1 MKTLYL
7 DCGMGAAGDMLTAAL
22 LELLPDPDGF
32 VDELNALGIP
42 GVQYRREASVKCG
55 ITGTHMSVTV
65 NGVEESDHAHAHH
78 HDHEHTHEHEHTNE
92 HEHTPHQHSSLH
104 RIRHI
109 ISGLHLP
116 EAVQHNAK
124 AVYGLIAEAESRAHN
139 VPVTEI
145 HFHEVGTMDAV
156 ADVVAVCLLMDRLAP
171 ERVIVS
177 PIHVG
182 SGHVHCAHGILPVP
196 APATAYIL
204 QGLPIYGGSV
214 KGELCTPTFQ
224 KASVR
229 MSDQFMRIVEILL
242 NSFWPLCKAALKYTI
257 PLTIVSFG
265 CGTVLAFIT
274 AIFRLSG
281 VRILQG
287 IAKFYIWIIRGT
299 PLLVQLFV
307 IFYGL
312 PSLGIVLS
320 PFVSG
325 VLGLSLCQGAYNS
338 EIVRAA
344 ILSVP
349 SGQWEAAKALGMT
362 RAQTYMRIVIPQAA
376 RTAVPSLGN
385 QFIGL
390 TKDTSLAG
398 MLTIP
403 ELLQTGQQITAVVY
417 EPLALYLEVAFV
429 YLLMNSALTVLQSKL
444 EKRLS
449 KHVQQRTN

>member
-1 MKTLYL
+1 
-7 DCGMGAAGDMLTAAL
+7 
-22 LELLPDPDGF
+22 
-32 VDELNALGIP
+32 
-42 GVQYRREASVKCG
+42 
-55 ITGTHMSVTV
+55 
-65 NGVEESDHAHAHH
+65 
-78 HDHEHTHEHEHTNE
+78 
-92 HEHTPHQHSSLH
+92 
-104 RIRHI
+104 
-109 ISGLHLP
+109 
-116 EAVQHNAK
+116 
-124 AVYGLIAEAESRAHN
+124 
-139 VPVTEI
+139 
-145 HFHEVGTMDAV
+145 
-156 ADVVAVCLLMDRLAP
+156 
-171 ERVIVS
+171 
-177 PIHVG
+177 
-182 SGHVHCAHGILPVP
+182 
-196 APATAYIL
+196 
-204 QGLPIYGGSV
+204 
-214 KGELCTPTFQ
+214 
-224 KASVR
+224 

-376 RTAVPSLGN
+376 RTAS
-385 QFIGL
+385 
-390 TKDTSLAG
+390 
-398 MLTIP
+398 
-403 ELLQTGQQITAVVY
+403 
-417 EPLALYLEVAFV
+417 PLWAI
-429 YLLMNSALTVLQSKL
+429 SS
-444 EKRLS
+444 S
-449 KHVQQRTN
+449 G

>member
-1 MKTLYL
+1 
-7 DCGMGAAGDMLTAAL
+7 
-22 LELLPDPDGF
+22 
-32 VDELNALGIP
+32 
-42 GVQYRREASVKCG
+42 
-55 ITGTHMSVTV
+55 MSE
-65 NGVEESDHAHAHH
+65 N
-78 HDHEHTHEHEHTNE
+78 
-92 HEHTPHQHSSLH
+92 
-104 RIRHI
+104 
-109 ISGLHLP
+109 
-116 EAVQHNAK
+116 
-124 AVYGLIAEAESRAHN
+124 
-139 VPVTEI
+139 
-145 HFHEVGTMDAV
+145 TM
-156 ADVVAVCLLMDRLAP
+156 
-171 ERVIVS
+171 RVI
-177 PIHVG
+177 
-182 SGHVHCAHGILPVP
+182 GIM
-196 APATAYIL
+196 I
-204 QGLPIYGGSV
+204 
-214 KGELCTPTFQ
+214 
-224 KASVR
+224 
-229 MSDQFMRIVEILL
+229 D
-242 NSFWPLCKAALKYTI
+242 SFWPLCRAALMYTI
-257 PLTIVSFG
+257 PLTIISFIF
-265 CGTVLAFIT
+265 GTVLAFVT

-281 VRILQG
+281 VKVLEG

-349 SGQWEAAKALGMT
+349 GGQWEAAKALGMS
-362 RAQTYMRIVIPQAA
+362 RAQTYLRIVIPQAA

-429 YLLMNSALTVLQSKL
+429 YLVMNTVLTILQGRV
-444 EKRLS
+444 EKKLS
-449 KHVQQRTN
+449 KHVQKTN

>member
-1 MKTLYL
+1 MFQTVIS
-7 DCGMGAAGDMLTAAL
+7 AL
-22 LELLPDPDGF
+22 NEGF
-32 VDELNALGIP
+32 VQTLKLFVVTLVGSIP
-42 GVQYRREASVKCG
+42 
-55 ITGTHMSVTV
+55 
-65 NGVEESDHAHAHH
+65 
-78 HDHEHTHEHEHTNE
+78 
-92 HEHTPHQHSSLH
+92 L
-104 RIRHI
+104 
-109 ISGLHLP
+109 
-116 EAVQHNAK
+116 
-124 AVYGLIAEAESRAHN
+124 GLIICFGSMSRWA
-139 VPVTEI
+139 PL
-145 HFHEVGTMDAV
+145 G
-156 ADVVAVCLLMDRLAP
+156 LPGRRLAA
-171 ERVIVS
+171 R
-177 PIHVG
+177 
-182 SGHVHCAHGILPVP
+182 
-196 APATAYIL
+196 
-204 QGLPIYGGSV
+204 
-214 KGELCTPTFQ
+214 
-224 KASVR
+224 
-229 MSDQFMRIVEILL
+229 
-242 NSFWPLCKAALKYTI
+242 KAALDRQLEEDGE
-257 PLTIVSFG
+257 PIVDG
-265 CGTVLAFIT
+265 GRVLSPVSARKKSGSLGFWSKVLLGFKPISL
-274 AIFRLSG
+274 ISRLI
-281 VRILQG
+281 V
-287 IAKFYIWIIRGT
+287 WIIRGT

>member
-1 MKTLYL
+1 
-7 DCGMGAAGDMLTAAL
+7 
-22 LELLPDPDGF
+22 
-32 VDELNALGIP
+32 
-42 GVQYRREASVKCG
+42 
-55 ITGTHMSVTV
+55 MSENMV
-65 NGVEESDHAHAHH
+65 
-78 HDHEHTHEHEHTNE
+78 
-92 HEHTPHQHSSLH
+92 
-104 RIRHI
+104 RI
-109 ISGLHLP
+109 
-116 EAVQHNAK
+116 V
-124 AVYGLIAEAESRAHN
+124 
-139 VPVTEI
+139 
-145 HFHEVGTMDAV
+145 
-156 ADVVAVCLLMDRLAP
+156 
-171 ERVIVS
+171 
-177 PIHVG
+177 
-182 SGHVHCAHGILPVP
+182 GIL
-196 APATAYIL
+196 I
-204 QGLPIYGGSV
+204 
-214 KGELCTPTFQ
+214 
-224 KASVR
+224 
-229 MSDQFMRIVEILL
+229 D
-242 NSFWPLCKAALKYTI
+242 SFWPLCRAAVMYTI
-257 PLTIVSFG
+257 PLTIVSFA

-281 VRILQG
+281 IRVLEA

-344 ILSVP
+344 ILAVP
-349 SGQWEAAKALGMT
+349 GGQWEAAKALGMNK
-362 RAQTYMRIVIPQAA
+362 AQTYLRIVIPQAA

-417 EPLALYLEVAFV
+417 EPLALYLEVAFI
-429 YLLMNSALTVLQSKL
+429 YLLMNSVLTLLQGKL

-449 KHVQQRTN
+449 KHVQKTN

>member
-1 MKTLYL
+1 METLVSNGRPTGYYL
-7 DCGMGAAGDMLTAAL
+7 SESECAYERSIYEDRGDSPQLFL
-22 LELLPDPDGF
+22 
-32 VDELNALGIP
+32 
-42 GVQYRREASVKCG
+42 ASVQG
-55 ITGTHMSVTV
+55 S
-65 NGVEESDHAHAHH
+65 
-78 HDHEHTHEHEHTNE
+78 
-92 HEHTPHQHSSLH
+92 
-104 RIRHI
+104 
-109 ISGLHLP
+109 
-116 EAVQHNAK
+116 
-124 AVYGLIAEAESRAHN
+124 
-139 VPVTEI
+139 TEI
-145 HFHEVGTMDAV
+145 YDTLD
-156 ADVVAVCLLMDRLAP
+156 
-171 ERVIVS
+171 
-177 PIHVG
+177 
-182 SGHVHCAHGILPVP
+182 HC
-196 APATAYIL
+196 
-204 QGLPIYGGSV
+204 
-214 KGELCTPTFQ
+214 F
-224 KASVR
+224 
-229 MSDQFMRIVEILL
+229 
-242 NSFWPLCKAALKYTI
+242 
-257 PLTIVSFG
+257 
-265 CGTVLAFIT
+265 
-274 AIFRLSG
+274 FRLRHSTG
-281 VRILQG
+281 CKPLSAAV
-287 IAKFYIWIIRGT
+287 KTFVWIIRGT

>member
-1 MKTLYL
+1 MFWTVTMSLL
-7 DCGMGAAGDMLTAAL
+7 AGLGTAAKLFALTL
-22 LELLPDPDGF
+22 LFALP
-32 VDELNALGIP
+32 LGLVIAF
-42 GVQYRREASVKCG
+42 GS
-55 ITGTHMSVTV
+55 MSKWAPF
-65 NGVEESDHAHAHH
+65 S
-78 HDHEHTHEHEHTNE
+78 
-92 HEHTPHQHSSLH
+92 
-104 RIRHI
+104 
-109 ISGLHLP
+109 
-116 EAVQHNAK
+116 
-124 AVYGLIAEAESRAHN
+124 
-139 VPVTEI
+139 
-145 HFHEVGTMDAV
+145 
-156 ADVVAVCLLMDRLAP
+156 RLAKSSP
-171 ERVIVS
+171 GLAAFRPISALTNIIV
-177 PIHVG
+177 
-182 SGHVHCAHGILPVP
+182 
-196 APATAYIL
+196 
-204 QGLPIYGGSV
+204 
-214 KGELCTPTFQ
+214 
-224 KASVR
+224 
-229 MSDQFMRIVEILL
+229 
-242 NSFWPLCKAALKYTI
+242 
-257 PLTIVSFG
+257 
-265 CGTVLAFIT
+265 
-274 AIFRLSG
+274 
-281 VRILQG
+281 
-287 IAKFYIWIIRGT
+287 WIIRGT

>member
-1 MKTLYL
+1 
-7 DCGMGAAGDMLTAAL
+7 
-22 LELLPDPDGF
+22 
-32 VDELNALGIP
+32 
-42 GVQYRREASVKCG
+42 
-55 ITGTHMSVTV
+55 
-65 NGVEESDHAHAHH
+65 
-78 HDHEHTHEHEHTNE
+78 
-92 HEHTPHQHSSLH
+92 
-104 RIRHI
+104 
-109 ISGLHLP
+109 
-116 EAVQHNAK
+116 
-124 AVYGLIAEAESRAHN
+124 
-139 VPVTEI
+139 
-145 HFHEVGTMDAV
+145 
-156 ADVVAVCLLMDRLAP
+156 
-171 ERVIVS
+171 
-177 PIHVG
+177 
-182 SGHVHCAHGILPVP
+182 
-196 APATAYIL
+196 
-204 QGLPIYGGSV
+204 
-214 KGELCTPTFQ
+214 
-224 KASVR
+224 

-376 RTAVPSLGN
+376 RRSRTAAP
-385 QFIGL
+385 
-390 TKDTSLAG
+390 K
-398 MLTIP
+398 
-403 ELLQTGQQITAVVY
+403 EQITAVVY

>member
-1 MKTLYL
+1 MTFL
-7 DCGMGAAGDMLTAAL
+7 
-22 LELLPDPDGF
+22 
-32 VDELNALGIP
+32 
-42 GVQYRREASVKCG
+42 
-55 ITGTHMSVTV
+55 SVTQQLLTGFGNTCLIFALTLV
-65 NGVEESDHAHAHH
+65 F
-78 HDHEHTHEHEHTNE
+78 
-92 HEHTPHQHSSLH
+92 SLPL
-104 RIRHI
+104 
-109 ISGLHLP
+109 GLLV
-116 EAVQHNAK
+116 AFCSM
-124 AVYGLIAEAESRAHN
+124 SR
-139 VPVTEI
+139 
-145 HFHEVGTMDAV
+145 
-156 ADVVAVCLLMDRLAP
+156 
-171 ERVIVS
+171 
-177 PIHVG
+177 
-182 SGHVHCAHGILPVP
+182 
-196 APATAYIL
+196 
-204 QGLPIYGGSV
+204 
-214 KGELCTPTFQ
+214 FQ
-224 KASVR
+224 
-229 MSDQFMRIVEILL
+229 
-242 NSFWPLCKAALKYTI
+242 PLRY
-257 PLTIVSFG
+257 
-265 CGTVLAFIT
+265 
-274 AIFRLSG
+274 LSRTL
-281 VRILQG
+281 V
-287 IAKFYIWIIRGT
+287 WIIRGT

>member
-1 MKTLYL
+1 METLVSNGRPTGYYL
-7 DCGMGAAGDMLTAAL
+7 SESECAYERSIYEDRGDSPQLFL
-22 LELLPDPDGF
+22 
-32 VDELNALGIP
+32 
-42 GVQYRREASVKCG
+42 ASVQG
-55 ITGTHMSVTV
+55 S
-65 NGVEESDHAHAHH
+65 
-78 HDHEHTHEHEHTNE
+78 
-92 HEHTPHQHSSLH
+92 
-104 RIRHI
+104 
-109 ISGLHLP
+109 
-116 EAVQHNAK
+116 
-124 AVYGLIAEAESRAHN
+124 
-139 VPVTEI
+139 TEI
-145 HFHEVGTMDAV
+145 YDTLD
-156 ADVVAVCLLMDRLAP
+156 
-171 ERVIVS
+171 
-177 PIHVG
+177 
-182 SGHVHCAHGILPVP
+182 HC
-196 APATAYIL
+196 
-204 QGLPIYGGSV
+204 
-214 KGELCTPTFQ
+214 F
-224 KASVR
+224 
-229 MSDQFMRIVEILL
+229 
-242 NSFWPLCKAALKYTI
+242 
-257 PLTIVSFG
+257 
-265 CGTVLAFIT
+265 
-274 AIFRLSG
+274 FRLRHSTG
-281 VRILQG
+281 FYHRDLPLVGRSHF
-287 IAKFYIWIIRGT
+287 ARFYIWIIRGT

>member
-1 MKTLYL
+1 
-7 DCGMGAAGDMLTAAL
+7 
-22 LELLPDPDGF
+22 
-32 VDELNALGIP
+32 
-42 GVQYRREASVKCG
+42 
-55 ITGTHMSVTV
+55 
-65 NGVEESDHAHAHH
+65 
-78 HDHEHTHEHEHTNE
+78 
-92 HEHTPHQHSSLH
+92 
-104 RIRHI
+104 
-109 ISGLHLP
+109 
-116 EAVQHNAK
+116 
-124 AVYGLIAEAESRAHN
+124 
-139 VPVTEI
+139 
-145 HFHEVGTMDAV
+145 
-156 ADVVAVCLLMDRLAP
+156 
-171 ERVIVS
+171 
-177 PIHVG
+177 
-182 SGHVHCAHGILPVP
+182 
-196 APATAYIL
+196 
-204 QGLPIYGGSV
+204 
-214 KGELCTPTFQ
+214 
-224 KASVR
+224 

-398 MLTIP
+398 IFCVATANKRAAFCDTVNQPVPIERGSLIRFDYGCDYQGYTSDLSRTVCVGTPDEKTVRLYDAIRVGTEAAIAAACPGVRACELFQIAVETTRSNGIP
-403 ELLQTGQQITAVVY
+403 HYRRHHVGHCLG
-417 EPLALYLEVAFV
+417 LEV
-429 YLLMNSALTVLQSKL
+429 YDDPSITPDNQTVLQADMVL
-444 EKRLS
+444 NIETPYYELGWGGVQVEDTVAITENGAVRLDVS
-449 KHVQQRTN
+449 DNHLIVLDI

>member
-1 MKTLYL
+1 
-7 DCGMGAAGDMLTAAL
+7 
-22 LELLPDPDGF
+22 
-32 VDELNALGIP
+32 
-42 GVQYRREASVKCG
+42 
-55 ITGTHMSVTV
+55 MSENMV
-65 NGVEESDHAHAHH
+65 
-78 HDHEHTHEHEHTNE
+78 
-92 HEHTPHQHSSLH
+92 
-104 RIRHI
+104 RI
-109 ISGLHLP
+109 
-116 EAVQHNAK
+116 V
-124 AVYGLIAEAESRAHN
+124 
-139 VPVTEI
+139 
-145 HFHEVGTMDAV
+145 
-156 ADVVAVCLLMDRLAP
+156 
-171 ERVIVS
+171 
-177 PIHVG
+177 
-182 SGHVHCAHGILPVP
+182 GIL
-196 APATAYIL
+196 I
-204 QGLPIYGGSV
+204 
-214 KGELCTPTFQ
+214 
-224 KASVR
+224 
-229 MSDQFMRIVEILL
+229 D
-242 NSFWPLCKAALKYTI
+242 SFWPLCRAALMYTI
-257 PLTIVSFG
+257 PLTIVSFA

-281 VRILQG
+281 IRVLEA

-344 ILSVP
+344 ILAVP
-349 SGQWEAAKALGMT
+349 GGQWEAAKALGMNK
-362 RAQTYMRIVIPQAA
+362 AQTYL

-417 EPLALYLEVAFV
+417 EPLALYLEVAFI
-429 YLLMNSALTVLQSKL
+429 YLLMNSVLTLLQGKL

-449 KHVQQRTN
+449 KHVQKTN

>member
-1 MKTLYL
+1 
-7 DCGMGAAGDMLTAAL
+7 
-22 LELLPDPDGF
+22 
-32 VDELNALGIP
+32 
-42 GVQYRREASVKCG
+42 
-55 ITGTHMSVTV
+55 
-65 NGVEESDHAHAHH
+65 
-78 HDHEHTHEHEHTNE
+78 
-92 HEHTPHQHSSLH
+92 
-104 RIRHI
+104 
-109 ISGLHLP
+109 
-116 EAVQHNAK
+116 
-124 AVYGLIAEAESRAHN
+124 
-139 VPVTEI
+139 
-145 HFHEVGTMDAV
+145 
-156 ADVVAVCLLMDRLAP
+156 
-171 ERVIVS
+171 
-177 PIHVG
+177 
-182 SGHVHCAHGILPVP
+182 
-196 APATAYIL
+196 
-204 QGLPIYGGSV
+204 
-214 KGELCTPTFQ
+214 
-224 KASVR
+224 

-362 RAQTYMRIVIPQAA
+362 RAQTYIVADSRMISGRVPMIVISFSFPIATPPQSRYLDGWGQTA
-376 RTAVPSLGN
+376 RWPT
-385 QFIGL
+385 
-390 TKDTSLAG
+390 
-398 MLTIP
+398 
-403 ELLQTGQQITAVVY
+403 
-417 EPLALYLEVAFV
+417 
-429 YLLMNSALTVLQSKL
+429 
-444 EKRLS
+444 
-449 KHVQQRTN
+449 